1 MASISNLYVD
11 QGSDFSFT
19 VDLTNSD
26 GSVMDLT
33 GYTGAA
39 EVKKSYSSSSAAA
52 TFSVIVTEA
61 TGQLT
66 LELTDTQTAALE
78 YGRYVYDCVITA
90 SGGDKTRI
98 VEGQVIVTPGVTV

>member
-19 VDLTNSD
+19 IDLTNSD

-33 GYTGAA
+33 GYTG
-39 EVKKSYSSSSAAA
+39 ESEIKKSYSSSSAAA
-52 TFSVIVTEA
+52 TFNVIITEEV
-61 TGQLT
+61 GRLT
-66 LELTDTQTAALE
+66 FELTDTQTAGLE
-78 YGRYVYDCVITA
+78 YGRYLYDCVITS
-90 SGGDKTRI
+90 SGGEKTRI

>member
-19 VDLTNSD
+19 IDLTNSD

-33 GYTGAA
+33 GYTGAS

-52 TFSVIVTEA
+52 TFNVIVAEA

-66 LELTDTQTAALE
+66 LELTDTQTAGLE

>member
-19 VDLTNSD
+19 IDLTNSD
-26 GSVMDLT
+26 GSVMDLS

-39 EVKKSYSSSSAAA
+39 SVKKAYSSSSAAA
-52 TFSVIVTEA
+52 TFNVTVNDS

-66 LELTDTQTAALE
+66 LELTDTQTAGLE

-90 SGGDKTRI
+90 SGGDKTRV
-98 VEGQVIVTPGVTV
+98 VEGQVVVTPGVTL